1 MKKIKISEELKNK
14 ILKLHH
20 EEFLESGEIAQ
31 ILSIPEFIV
40 ASVINPHW

>member
-1 MKKIKISEELKNK
+1 MKIKVSEELKAK

-31 ILSIPEFIV
+31 ILSIPEFVV
-40 ASVINPHW
+40 AYVINPHF